1 MATFV
6 KDQFLLCFETMST
19 VLCSCWPNA
28 SHHMNRCIGKWKEAN
43 DSYKDHLEGQL
54 ILQFGVIVEPF
65 YSEQIVEFDRC

>member
-1 MATFV
+1 MHQ
-6 KDQFLLCFETMST
+6 KME
-19 VLCSCWPNA
+19 
-28 SHHMNRCIGKWKEAN
+28 RGN